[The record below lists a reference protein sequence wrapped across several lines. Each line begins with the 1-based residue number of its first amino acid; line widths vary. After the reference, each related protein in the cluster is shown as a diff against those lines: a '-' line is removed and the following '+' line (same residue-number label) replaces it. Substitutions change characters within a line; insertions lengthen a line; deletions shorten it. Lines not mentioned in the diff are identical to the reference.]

1 MMRIATLTG
10 ATVMG
15 GLLLA
20 TLPVSIQWSA
30 EKNLSISQDKAYA
43 VVGRPATPA
52 SVAGAHRRHWTAGG
66 PTLRGWRD
74 LLNVKS
80 QRLLLGDLG
89 PLRHAGTIAAL
100 QRGRQTDPFKGK
112 AA

>member
-1 MMRIATLTG
+1 MRIAALTC

-43 VVGRPATPA
+43 VVGRPATAA
-52 SVAGAHRRHWTAGG
+52 SVAGAHRRHGRRA
-66 PTLRGWRD
+66 
-74 LLNVKS
+74 VHAA
-80 QRLLLGDLG
+80 RL
-89 PLRHAGTIAAL
+89 A
-100 QRGRQTDPFKGK
+100 
-112 AA
+112 

>member
-43 VVGRPATPA
+43 VVGRPATPG
-52 SVAGAHRRHWTAGG
+52 SVAGAHRRHSRRAVRRCAAGM
-66 PTLRGWRD
+66 TC
-74 LLNVKS
+74 
-80 QRLLLGDLG
+80 
-89 PLRHAGTIAAL
+89 
-100 QRGRQTDPFKGK
+100 
-112 AA
+112 